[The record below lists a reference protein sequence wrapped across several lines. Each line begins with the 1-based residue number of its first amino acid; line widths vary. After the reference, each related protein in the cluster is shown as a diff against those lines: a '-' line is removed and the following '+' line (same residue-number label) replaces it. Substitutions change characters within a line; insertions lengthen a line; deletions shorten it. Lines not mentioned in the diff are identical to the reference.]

1 VIVGMILKKKIMLQ
15 RVQSLYMF
23 LMFLLNIII
32 VISLDSDPTAS
43 LPDSY
48 FGYFR
53 PYVENYFF
61 AEISAMIILINIFLF
76 KKPSYQINILRFLS
90 LTLVFGLINLFDER
104 SLKISIIDP
113 GLIYFLI
120 SFFLIFMSISS
131 IKKDQAII
139 SSSNRLR

>member
-1 VIVGMILKKKIMLQ
+1 MFLKKEIMLQ

-32 VISLDSDPTAS
+32 VISLDSNPTAS

>member
-1 VIVGMILKKKIMLQ
+1 MFLKKEIMLQ

-53 PYVENYFF
+53 PYLENYFF

>member
-1 VIVGMILKKKIMLQ
+1 MFLKKEIMLQ
-15 RVQSLYMF
+15 RIQSLYMF

>member
-1 VIVGMILKKKIMLQ
+1 
-15 RVQSLYMF
+15 
-23 LMFLLNIII
+23 MFLLNIII

-90 LTLVFGLINLFDER
+90 LTLIFGLINLFDER

>member
-1 VIVGMILKKKIMLQ
+1 
-15 RVQSLYMF
+15 
-23 LMFLLNIII
+23 
-32 VISLDSDPTAS
+32 
-43 LPDSY
+43 
-48 FGYFR
+48 
-53 PYVENYFF
+53 
-61 AEISAMIILINIFLF
+61 NIFLF

>member
-1 VIVGMILKKKIMLQ
+1 MFLKKKIMLQ

-76 KKPSYQINILRFLS
+76 KKPSYQINTLRFLS

>member
-1 VIVGMILKKKIMLQ
+1 MLQ

-76 KKPSYQINILRFLS
+76 KKASYQINILRFLS

>member
-1 VIVGMILKKKIMLQ
+1 MFLKKEIMLQ

-61 AEISAMIILINIFLF
+61 AEISAMIILINIKNNLIM
-76 KKPSYQINILRFLS
+76 SDYSNIVLPYPRHY
-90 LTLVFGLINLFDER
+90 R
-104 SLKISIIDP
+104 
-113 GLIYFLI
+113 
-120 SFFLIFMSISS
+120 
-131 IKKDQAII
+131 
-139 SSSNRLR
+139 RR

>member
-1 VIVGMILKKKIMLQ
+1 MLQ

-120 SFFLIFMSISS
+120 SFFLIIMSISS

>member
-1 VIVGMILKKKIMLQ
+1 MFLKKKIMLQ

>member
-1 VIVGMILKKKIMLQ
+1 MLQ

-23 LMFLLNIII
+23 LMLLLNIII

-120 SFFLIFMSISS
+120 SFFLIIMSISS

>member
-1 VIVGMILKKKIMLQ
+1 MFLKNEIMLQ

>member
-1 VIVGMILKKKIMLQ
+1 MLQ

-32 VISLDSDPTAS
+32 VVSLDSDPTAS

>member
-1 VIVGMILKKKIMLQ
+1 MFLKKEIMLQ

-90 LTLVFGLINLFDER
+90 LTLLFGLINLFDER

>member
-1 VIVGMILKKKIMLQ
+1 MLQ

-120 SFFLIFMSISS
+120 SFLTSV
-131 IKKDQAII
+131 K
-139 SSSNRLR
+139 

>member
-1 VIVGMILKKKIMLQ
+1 MIQ
-15 RVQSLYMF
+15 RIQSLYMF

-32 VISLDSDPTAS
+32 VISLDSDPAS
-43 LPDSY
+43 SLSGSY

-53 PYVENYFF
+53 PYVTDYFF
-61 AEISAMIILINIFLF
+61 AEISAIIILINIFLF
-76 KKPSYQINILRFLS
+76 KKPYFQINILRFLF
-90 LTLVFGLINLFDER
+90 LALIFGLINLFDER
-104 SLKISIIDP
+104 SLEISITDP

-120 SFFLIFMSISS
+120 SFFLIFMSIRS

>member
-1 VIVGMILKKKIMLQ
+1 MLQ

-48 FGYFR
+48 FGYFK

>member
-1 VIVGMILKKKIMLQ
+1 
-15 RVQSLYMF
+15 
-23 LMFLLNIII
+23 
-32 VISLDSDPTAS
+32 
-43 LPDSY
+43 
-48 FGYFR
+48 
-53 PYVENYFF
+53 VENYFF

>member
-1 VIVGMILKKKIMLQ
+1 MFLEKKIMLQ

>member
-1 VIVGMILKKKIMLQ
+1 MFLKKKIMLQ

-23 LMFLLNIII
+23 LIFLLNIII

>member
-1 VIVGMILKKKIMLQ
+1 MFLKKEIMLQ

-23 LMFLLNIII
+23 LMLLLNIII

>member
-1 VIVGMILKKKIMLQ
+1 MFLKKEIMLQ

-113 GLIYFLI
+113 GIIYFLI